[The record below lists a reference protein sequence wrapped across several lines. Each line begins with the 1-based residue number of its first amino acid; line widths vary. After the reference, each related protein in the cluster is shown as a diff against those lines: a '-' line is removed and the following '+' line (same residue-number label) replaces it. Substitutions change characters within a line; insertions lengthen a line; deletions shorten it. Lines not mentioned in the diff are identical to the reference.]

1 MKKVYG
7 VIAALFA
14 AVALLS
20 CKVESSGG
28 GGGGTS
34 EPAPELIG
42 IDFTDATRQKLSG
55 IKVGDTVE
63 LAFQELWSDGS
74 TKDVAYNDSDF
85 NIVISSGTEFVT
97 KDGNSISAIAAGS
110 AKISVTYKNYSKD
123 ISFNV
128 AALPVDQVV
137 LTSIAIEPI
146 SSIAENASKALK
158 VIATYSNKTTKDVT
172 SSAKFETSDSSIAA
186 IEGTEEG
193 TDLKGVKE
201 GDVTITADFEGKTA
215 SITVKVY
222 KPVVG
227 KVLSE
232 ITIAPA
238 NKELK
243 SKESA
248 EFTVT
253 AKYSNGDSEDVTN
266 VAKFS
271 SDKVSAGALE
281 KNKFTAAKLSED
293 TSVKITATYEYE
305 GVTKTATATIT
316 VKKDGTIPTDGTGNI
331 GFNFGTAMAPTKIEI
346 TSGTSVAKDGTLTLI
361 TKATYSNGTVAE
373 VFPTYESSNNSVA
386 TVDGITLKGIAA
398 GTVNITA
405 TYTEDEVTKTASV
418 KITVTDGN
426 GGGSGSGS
434 ASGGFNF
441 VP

>member
-34 EPAPELIG
+34 EPAPDSEPALELNG

-110 AKISVTYKNYSKD
+110 VKISVTYKNYSKD

-158 VIATYSNKTTKDVT
+158 VTATYSDKTTKDVT

-186 IEGTEEG
+186 IEG

-222 KPVVG
+222 KPVEG

-266 VAKFS
+266 VAQFL
-271 SDKVSAGALE
+271 SDKGSAGALE

-293 TSVKITATYEYE
+293 TSVTITATYEYE

-316 VKKDGTIPTDGTGNI
+316 VEKDGTIPTDGTGNI

-398 GTVNITA
+398 GSVGITA
-405 TYTEDEVTKTASV
+405 TYTESGATRTASV
-418 KITVTDGN
+418 TITVTEGGSDTGSI
-426 GGGSGSGS
+426 GGG
-434 ASGGFNF
+434 FEF
-441 VP
+441 L